1 MFHLVNIQL
10 DANVKAIGNRTFFGC
25 TSLRKIT
32 IPSSVQHIGQIAFG
46 ECDGLI
52 SVQFDFMPYWFV
64 TPTQNA
70 QSGTHMAVRNSALNA
85 MNLTDFYVQYYW
97 KRN

>member
-1 MFHLVNIQL
+1 
-10 DANVKAIGNRTFFGC
+10 
-25 TSLRKIT
+25 
-32 IPSSVQHIGQIAFG
+32 
-46 ECDGLI
+46 
-52 SVQFDFMPYWFV
+52 MPYWFV